1 MSSNDI
7 STSSKD
13 GKGGKMFFTTTDL
26 LNKIN
31 SVMQE
36 EQLKNSS
43 AKDGDP
49 SQELQKDQP
58 QFELQRRLPDGST
71 RKASKDEADYAD
83 FQAKLKQVRIL

>member
-1 MSSNDI
+1 
-7 STSSKD
+7 
-13 GKGGKMFFTTTDL
+13 MFFTTTDL

-36 EQLKNSS
+36 EQLKNSY
-43 AKDGDP
+43 GDP
-49 SQELQKDQP
+49 SQEPQQDQP

>member
-36 EQLKNSS
+36 EELKNST
-43 AKDGDP
+43 KDGDP
-49 SQELQKDQP
+49 SQEPQKDQP